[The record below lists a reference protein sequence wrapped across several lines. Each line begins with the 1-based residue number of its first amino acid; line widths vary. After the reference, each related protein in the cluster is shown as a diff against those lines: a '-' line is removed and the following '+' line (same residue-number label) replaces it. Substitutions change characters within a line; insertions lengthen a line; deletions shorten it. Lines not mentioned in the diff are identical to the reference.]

1 MDRRPL
7 KTRERGWAKALA
19 SLLVRWRVRPNAI
32 SVFSI
37 VFALGAGAALIASR
51 NAEGVNRVVLL
62 IAAAACI
69 QLRLLCNLFDG
80 MVAVEGKMASKTG
93 DIFNELP
100 DRIADPLIIVP
111 AGYAIIRFYML
122 GPTLGWCAGL
132 LAVMTAYVRVL
143 AGSVRAKQDFVGPMA
158 KQHRM
163 ATLTIAI
170 IVDAVAGYFRYRDY
184 ALMLAL
190 IAIILG
196 TIITM
201 IRRTRRIAAELESR

>member
-7 KTRERGWAKALA
+7 KTRDRGWAKALA
-19 SLLVRWRVRPNAI
+19 SLLVRWRVRPNVI
-32 SVFSI
+32 SIFSI
-37 VFALGAGAALIASR
+37 VFALAAGAAFIASR
-51 NAEGVNRVVLL
+51 DAEGWQRVVFLL
-62 IAAAACI
+62 LAATGI
-69 QLRLLCNLFDG
+69 QLRLICNMLDG
-80 MVAVEGKMASKTG
+80 MVAVDGKMASKTG

-100 DRIADPLIIVP
+100 DRIADPVIIVA
-111 AGYAIIRFYML
+111 AGYAIVRFYAL

-143 AGSVRAKQDFVGPMA
+143 AGSVRVKQDFCGPMA
-158 KQHRM
+158 KPHRM
-163 ATLTIAI
+163 ATLTFAA
-170 IVDAVAGYFRYRDY
+170 IVDAAAGYFRYRDY

>member
-19 SLLVRWRVRPNAI
+19 SLLVRWRVPPNAI

-37 VFALGAGAALIASR
+37 VFAIGAGTAFIASR
-51 NAEGVNRVVLL
+51 NAEGAQRVVLL
-62 IAAAACI
+62 VAAAAGI
-69 QLRLLCNLFDG
+69 QLRLLCNMLDG

-111 AGYAIIRFYML
+111 VGYAIIRFYSL
-122 GPTLGWCAGL
+122 APALGWCAGL

-143 AGSVRAKQDFVGPMA
+143 AGSVRAKQDFCGPMA
-158 KQHRM
+158 KPHRM
-163 ATLTIAI
+163 ATLTVAAI
-170 IVDAVAGYFRYRDY
+170 IDAVAGYLRFRDY

-190 IAIILG
+190 IVIIVG

-201 IRRTRRIAAELESR
+201 VRRTIRVTAELEAR